1 VPEQAEDP
9 TTVTNDGGATRGAT
23 TNDGPSALELVVDA
37 RATLGEGPTWDAA
50 RGILWWVDILA
61 ERVHGFDPR
70 TGEDRAIDVGST
82 VGAVALRGDGT
93 LLVAVAGGLATLD
106 PDGAGGPTALVRL
119 GEPGD
124 GLRCNDGKA
133 DPAGRYW
140 IGRMAL
146 DGTSGA
152 GSLLRVDPDLAVT
165 THLTGLTI
173 PNGLGWSPD
182 GRTMHYVDSAWG
194 EVRAF
199 PFDPVTGT
207 IGEGR
212 SLVRIAA
219 IDGLA
224 AGSVPDGMTVDAEG
238 CAWIAIWG
246 GGCVVRVAP
255 DGAVLGR
262 IDLPVSHVTSCAF
275 GGDDLAD
282 LYVTTA
288 RAGLGPEQLGAEP
301 LAGGLFRCRPGV
313 RGLLP
318 VPFAG

>member
-1 VPEQAEDP
+1 
-9 TTVTNDGGATRGAT
+9 VTIEGRAT
-23 TNDGPSALELVVDA
+23 PQLVADA

-50 RGILWWVDILA
+50 RGVVWWVDILA
-61 ERVHGFDPR
+61 GRVHRFDPR
-70 TGEDRAIDVGST
+70 TGEDREIDVGSA
-82 VGAVALRGDGT
+82 VGAVALRRDGT
-93 LLVAVAGGLATLD
+93 LLLAVAEGLATLD
-106 PDGAGGPTALVRL
+106 PDAGAGGAGGAALVRL

-124 GLRCNDGKA
+124 GQRCNDGKT

-146 DGTSGA
+146 DGTPGA
-152 GSLLRVDPDLAVT
+152 GTLQRVDPDLAVT
-165 THLTGLTI
+165 THLDGLAI

-182 GRTMHYVDSAWG
+182 GRTMYYVDSAWG

-199 PFDPVTGT
+199 PYDRETGAM
-207 IGEGR
+207 GEGR

-219 IDGLA
+219 IDGLSE
-224 AGSVPDGMTVDAEG
+224 GSVPDGMTIDAEG
-238 CAWIAIWG
+238 CPWVAIWG

-255 DGAVLGR
+255 DGTVLDR
-262 IDLPVSHVTSCAF
+262 VELPVSHVTSCTF

-288 RAGLGPEQLGAEP
+288 RAGLDPDRLAREP

-313 RGLLP
+313 RGLAP

>member
-1 VPEQAEDP
+1 MTDDAG
-9 TTVTNDGGATRGAT
+9 TT
-23 TNDGPSALELVVDA
+23 LEVVVDA

-61 ERVHGFDPR
+61 ERLHGFDPR
-70 TGEDRAIDVGST
+70 TGADRSIDVGSP
-82 VGAVALRGDGT
+82 VGAVALRRDGT
-93 LLVAVAGGLATLD
+93 LLVAVAGGLAALD
-106 PDGAGGPTALVRL
+106 PDGDGGPTALVRL

-124 GLRCNDGKA
+124 GMRCNDGKV

-152 GSLLRVDPDLAVT
+152 GSLLRVDPDLVVT

-182 GRTMHYVDSAWG
+182 GRTMCYIDSAWG

-199 PFDPVTGT
+199 SFDPATGSM
-207 IGEGR
+207 GSGR
-212 SLVRIAA
+212 PLVGMAA

-224 AGSVPDGMTVDAEG
+224 AGSVPDGMTIDAEG
-238 CAWIAIWG
+238 CAWVAIWG

-262 IDLPVSHVTSCAF
+262 VHLPVSRVTSCAF

-288 RAGLGPEQLGAEP
+288 RAGLDPARLAAEP

-313 RGLLP
+313 RGLP
-318 VPFAG
+318 AVSFAG

>member
-1 VPEQAEDP
+1 M
-9 TTVTNDGGATRGAT
+9 TGDGGA
-23 TNDGPSALELVVDA
+23 SLELVADA

-50 RGILWWVDILA
+50 RGVLWWVDILA

-70 TGEDRAIDVGST
+70 TGGDRLFDVGSA
-82 VGAVALRGDGT
+82 VGAIALRRDGT
-93 LLVAVAGGLATLD
+93 LLFAVADGLAALD
-106 PDGAGGPTALVRL
+106 PDGSGGPAEVVRL
-119 GEPGD
+119 GAPGD

-146 DGTSGA
+146 DAAPGA
-152 GSLLRVDPDLAVT
+152 GALLRVDPDLGVT
-165 THLTGLTI
+165 THLTDLAI

-182 GRTMHYVDSAWG
+182 GRTMYFTDSTWG

-199 PFDPVTGT
+199 AYDQATGAM
-207 IGEGR
+207 GEGR
-212 SLVRIAA
+212 PLVRVAA

-224 AGSVPDGMTVDAEG
+224 DGSVPDGLTVDADG
-238 CAWIAIWG
+238 CAWVAIWG

-255 DGAVLGR
+255 DGAVLAR
-262 IDLPVSHVTSCAF
+262 VELPVSRVTSCAF
-275 GGDDLAD
+275 GGDDLGD

-288 RAGLGPEQLGAEP
+288 RAGLDPARLVAEP

-313 RGLLP
+313 RGLP
-318 VPFAG
+318 VVPFAG